1 MTNSGCSIDASEMAD
16 YRHQSVGAGTKSRI
30 RLRRGVAVGAI
41 AGAGLLVL
49 GGASWLLLSS
59 HHAPAPLALSK
70 PAAGSSQSSLVG
82 TWKVATGSE
91 AGYRVKEKFIN
102 QPATTEAVARTPKI
116 AGGLAVTSAGSEL
129 VATKI
134 HFTAD
139 LTALVSQD
147 RYANYQVFQRDMF
160 VRNIYLETNRFPTA
174 DFTATSVRLPAD
186 VTGSTPLSIDGKLK
200 VHGFTKP
207 EVAQVQV
214 QVSGNEVEIA
224 GSINVDMR
232 DFAIAPPDISFTT
245 AEPQAVIEFHLLL
258 ERAG

>member
-1 MTNSGCSIDASEMAD
+1 
-16 YRHQSVGAGTKSRI
+16 V
-30 RLRRGVAVGAI
+30 I

-49 GGASWLLLSS
+49 GSASWLLLSS
-59 HHAPAPLALSK
+59 HQAPAPLALST
-70 PAAGSSQSSLVG
+70 PSAGSSPSNLVG
-82 TWKVATGSE
+82 AWKVATGSE

-102 QPATTEAVARTPKI
+102 QPATTEAVARTSKI
-116 AGGLAVTSAGSEL
+116 EGSLAVASTGSEL
-129 VATKI
+129 VATNI

-139 LTALVSQD
+139 LTSLVSQD
-147 RYANYQVFQRDMF
+147 RYANYQVYQRDSF

-174 DFTATSVRLPAD
+174 DFTAGSVRFQAEA
-186 VTGSTPLSIDGKLK
+186 TGSIPLSVDGMLK

-207 EVAQVQV
+207 VIAQVQL
-214 QVSGNEVEIA
+214 QVTGNQVEIA

-258 ERAG
+258 QKA

>member
-1 MTNSGCSIDASEMAD
+1 MGNSPDPIDSSLMAD
-16 YRHQSVGAGTKSRI
+16 YRRESVGAGTRSHL
-30 RLRRGVAVGAI
+30 RLRRGVVVAVV

-49 GGASWLLLSS
+49 GSAAWLLLGS
-59 HHAPAPLALSK
+59 HQAPAPLALST
-70 PAAGSSQSSLVG
+70 PPAGSSASNLVG

-102 QPATTEAVARTPKI
+102 QPATTEAVARTSKI
-116 AGGLAVTSAGSEL
+116 EGNLAVTSAGSEL
-129 VATKI
+129 IATNI

-139 LTALVSQD
+139 LTSLVSQD
-147 RYANYQVFQRDMF
+147 RYANYQVYQRDSF

-174 DFTATSVRLPAD
+174 DFTAGSVRFSAEA
-186 VTGSTPLSIDGKLK
+186 TGSTPLSVNGKLK

-207 EVAQVQV
+207 VIAQVQL
-214 QVSGNEVEIA
+214 QASGNQVEIA

-245 AEPQAVIEFHLLL
+245 AEPQVVIEFHLLL
-258 ERAG
+258 DRA